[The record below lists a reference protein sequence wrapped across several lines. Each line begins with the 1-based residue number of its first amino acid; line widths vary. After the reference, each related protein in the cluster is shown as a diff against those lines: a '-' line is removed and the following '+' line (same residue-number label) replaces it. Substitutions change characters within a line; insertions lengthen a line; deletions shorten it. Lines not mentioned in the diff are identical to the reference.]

1 MILIS
6 LILLIIYLTVHHH
19 LPLLCSASSSTS
31 SFHFMSASSS
41 SATPVTIS
49 HRSNSN
55 KATTMST
62 DEQQRAQA
70 QGLSEQEPLLGRVGD
85 ASQQADKPM
94 YYNLVLGTA
103 IIAQGG
109 VWLLAG
115 VIWGSVLSKKINL
128 FAAHPVRSP
137 SLAYNFEFTS

>member
-1 MILIS
+1 
-6 LILLIIYLTVHHH
+6 
-19 LPLLCSASSSTS
+19 
-31 SFHFMSASSS
+31 
-41 SATPVTIS
+41 
-49 HRSNSN
+49 
-55 KATTMST
+55 MST
-62 DEQQRAQA
+62 AEQEAAEQ

-103 IIAQGG
+103 IIAQAG

-128 FAAHPVRSP
+128 FAAHPVCFAALLRKWFTTTPRIDSP
-137 SLAYNFEFTS
+137 FSLIAS